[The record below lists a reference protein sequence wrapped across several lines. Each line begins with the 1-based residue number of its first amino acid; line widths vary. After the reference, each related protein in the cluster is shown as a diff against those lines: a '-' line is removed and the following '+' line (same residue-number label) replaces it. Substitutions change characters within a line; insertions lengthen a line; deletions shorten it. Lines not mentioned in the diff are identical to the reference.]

1 MAVPRGG
8 NGLMEE
14 EDDVDGVNALIQE
27 NGVDDDGDP
36 ELSSHLRDLAAAAQ
50 SGDVVALGTAIE
62 NLNGRVDEPLEDND
76 SALHLACL
84 YGHLP
89 CVQLLLERG
98 ANMEVKDEDEAI
110 PLHDACAGG
119 YLEIIELLFSRA
131 SDPESVKRM
140 IETVDIEGDSPL
152 HHAARGEHVDV
163 IRFLL
168 GSGASPTLKNSY
180 GKTPGELADV
190 NTDARRI
197 LEAAIGDSVIS

>member
-8 NGLMEE
+8 NGLEE
-14 EDDVDGVNALIQE
+14 EDVDGDNAIFEE
-27 NGVDDDGDP
+27 NGVDYDTES
-36 ELSSHLRDLAAAAQ
+36 ELSSQLRDLASAAQ
-50 SGDVVALGTAIE
+50 SGDVAALRTAID
-62 NLNGRVDEPLEDND
+62 NLDGRVDEPLEDND
-76 SALHLACL
+76 TALHLACL

-119 YLEIIELLFSRA
+119 YLEIVQLLFSRA
-131 SDPESVKRM
+131 SGPESVKRM
-140 IETVDIEGDSPL
+140 IETADIEGDTPL
-152 HHAARGEHVDV
+152 HHASRGEHVDV

-168 GSGASPTLKNSY
+168 GSAASPTTRNSY
-180 GKTPGELADV
+180 GKTPGELADL

-197 LEAAIGDSVIS
+197 LEDARSNSVIS